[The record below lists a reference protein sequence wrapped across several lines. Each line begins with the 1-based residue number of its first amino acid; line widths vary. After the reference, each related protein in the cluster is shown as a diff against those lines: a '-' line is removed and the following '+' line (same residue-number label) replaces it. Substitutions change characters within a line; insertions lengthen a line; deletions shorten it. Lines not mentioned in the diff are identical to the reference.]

1 MENALRI
8 STRSW
13 LPAPTL
19 PRPSIPASL
28 LALATALALS
38 APDRALG
45 QQDSDAAQDY
55 LRAVSE
61 HFRIPAAEV
70 AALSRWG
77 LPAGDIPVVLFLS
90 GQAGVSPDVVVA
102 QRRRGAEWMEIARG
116 YSVHAGS
123 FHVPLDGPPGFLAG
137 AYERFGSVD
146 ALAWSSISLSDAEV
160 AGLVNVRLLSQH
172 MGMPPAR
179 VLAELGSGDVVAGYR
194 RLRGGG
200 R

>member
-1 MENALRI
+1 MRNSKRNWPRAAAL
-8 STRSW
+8 
-13 LPAPTL
+13 P
-19 PRPSIPASL
+19 
-28 LALATALALS
+28 ALATALALCV
-38 APDRALG
+38 PDRALA
-45 QQDSDAAQDY
+45 QQEGGPAEGY

-70 AALSRWG
+70 AVLSRWG

-90 GQAGVSPDVVVA
+90 GRAGVSADVVVA

-116 YSVHAGS
+116 HSLHAGS
-123 FHVPLDGPPGFLAG
+123 FHVPLDGPAGFLAG

-146 ALAWSSISLSDAEV
+146 APGWSSLSLSDAEV
-160 AGLVNVRLLSQH
+160 AGLVHVRFLSEH
-172 MGMPPAR
+172 MDVPPAR

-200 R
+200 P

>member
-1 MENALRI
+1 MK
-8 STRSW
+8 
-13 LPAPTL
+13 
-19 PRPSIPASL
+19 SL
-28 LALATALALS
+28 TTIRVAVVPALAAAMGLC
-38 APDRALG
+38 APGPVLG
-45 QQDSDAAQDY
+45 QQEDAAAGY
-55 LRAVSE
+55 LQAVSE

-70 AALSRWG
+70 AVLSRWG

-102 QRRRGAEWMEIARG
+102 QRRRGAGWMEIAGG
-116 YSVHAGS
+116 YSVHAGA

-137 AYERFGSVD
+137 AYERYGAVD
-146 ALAWSSISLSDAEV
+146 AVRWSSISLSDAEV
-160 AGLVNVRLLSQH
+160 AGLVNVRFLSQH

-179 VLAELGSGDVVAGYR
+179 VLAELGSGDAVAGYR